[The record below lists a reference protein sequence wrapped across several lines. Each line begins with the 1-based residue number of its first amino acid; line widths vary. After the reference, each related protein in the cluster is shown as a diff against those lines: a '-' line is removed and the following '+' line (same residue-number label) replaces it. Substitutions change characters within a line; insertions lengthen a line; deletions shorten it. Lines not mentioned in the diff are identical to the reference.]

1 MVEVKARRTA
11 TEKRRLPQEKR
22 NPKRRNRMLLKR
34 AKTTPIP
41 SPLRRQRR
49 RRRPRREAA
58 RQSSPFQRQGKAA
71 QGVEAKQF
79 PTPPVLHQK
88 PFQTPQRLLPK
99 VQVATRS
106 RTRSLTAPDFMVSSK
121 GPRLD

>member
-1 MVEVKARRTA
+1 MGGAKARRTG
-11 TEKRRLPQEKR
+11 TEKRRFPQQKR
-22 NPKRRNRMLLKR
+22 NPKRRNPMLLKR
-34 AKTTPIP
+34 AKTTPMP

-49 RRRPRREAA
+49 RRRRRPA

-79 PTPPVLHQK
+79 PTPPVLHRK

-99 VQVATRS
+99 VQAAQLK
-106 RTRSLTAPDFMVSSK
+106 SLGAP
-121 GPRLD
+121 